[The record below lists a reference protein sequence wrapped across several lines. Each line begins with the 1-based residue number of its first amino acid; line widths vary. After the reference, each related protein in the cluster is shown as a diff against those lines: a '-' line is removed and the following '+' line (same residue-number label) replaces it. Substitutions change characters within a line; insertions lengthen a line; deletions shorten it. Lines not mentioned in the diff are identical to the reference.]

1 MMGALLPDVPAWATA
16 LMLAA
21 GVLTACLTTAL
32 GAGGGVLLLG
42 VMSLFLP
49 VTTVL
54 PLHGAIQ
61 AGANGLRTALL
72 WRHVQWPVLLA
83 FAAGAVPGAWAGS
96 RLLAGLSEVWLEL
109 GLGAF
114 ILWACWGPMPR
125 ISRGSNVR
133 IGLGGAVTSA
143 LTLFVGATGP
153 VVAAFLRAMR
163 MPRLHHMGTFSA
175 CMVLQHALKIAA
187 FGLIGFAFGPYLPFL
202 GAMLLCSLLGTGTGR
217 LLLGRLDDRMFHRML
232 AVVLTLLALRLLYG
246 VLVDALDP

>member
-21 GVLTACLTTAL
+21 GVLTACLTTAV
-32 GAGGGVLLLG
+32 GAGGGVLMLG

-54 PLHGAIQ
+54 PLHGVIQ
-61 AGANGLRTALL
+61 AGSNGVRSALL
-72 WRHVQWPVLLA
+72 WRYVQWPVLLA
-83 FAAGAVPGAWAGS
+83 FAAGALPGAWVGS
-96 RLLAGLSEVWLEL
+96 RALAGLSEAALEL

-125 ISRGSNVR
+125 VGRGSSIR
-133 IGLGGAVTSA
+133 IGLGGAFTSA

-163 MPRLHHMGTFSA
+163 LPRLDHMGTFSA
-175 CMVLQHALKIAA
+175 CMVVQHGLKIVA
-187 FGLIGFAFGPYLPFL
+187 FGILGFAFGPYLPFL
-202 GAMLLCSLLGTGTGR
+202 GAMLMCSLAGTGAGR
-217 LLLGRLDDRMFHRML
+217 MLLGRLDDRLFHRVL
-232 AVVLTLLALRLLYG
+232 AVVLTLLALRLLYSG
-246 VLVDALDP
+246 FADAF